1 MLFSQIFGKFI
12 LRIIFIILLIQVVLM
27 MVYMIAD
34 ILVVKINFQWLH
46 DTLPD
51 LYYNLR
57 TLIYAGPYNAVTLLI
72 EYVIFIIMV
81 LLLLYFTLKKVISYI
96 TALSEASN
104 QLLDKDVEAI
114 HLPEELSDIQSKMNL
129 LKMTLEKNERLA
141 VENEKRKNDLIVYLA
156 HDIKTPLTSMI
167 GYLSLVDEIKDMPK
181 EQREKY
187 VNIALE
193 KSYKL
198 EDLINELFD
207 ITRFNAETIVLEKE
221 EISLNRML
229 EQMIED
235 FYPVLKE
242 IDKEIQ
248 YQTNESM
255 MIEGDPDQLYRVFNN
270 LIKNAI
276 HYSTDKVI
284 KIETE
289 ALDDK
294 VRIIV
299 SNKGKKIPKEKLERL
314 FEKFYRADSSRTSKT
329 GGSGLGLAIA
339 KEIVELHGGN
349 IKAASEDGDIKF
361 YVELPVK
368 EDKEMSR
375 NKS

>member
-1 MLFSQIFGKFI
+1 MKNRKDKTNILLSWIFGKFI
-12 LRIIFIILLIQVVLM
+12 LRMIVITLLIHAVFI
-27 MVYMIAD
+27 MVYIIAD
-34 ILVVKINFQWLH
+34 VLVVKTDFQWLH
-46 DTLPD
+46 DTEPD
-51 LYYNLR
+51 LYYNFR
-57 TLIYAGPYNAVTLLI
+57 EMFYSGPYNAVALLI
-72 EYVIFIIMV
+72 EFVIIITV
-81 LLLLYFTLKKVISYI
+81 IVILLYFTLKKVISYI
-96 TALSEASN
+96 TTLSEASN
-104 QLLDKDVEAI
+104 QLLDKDVEMI
-114 HLPEELSDIQSKMNL
+114 YLPEELSDIQSKMNL
-129 LKMTLEKNERLA
+129 LKMTSEKNERLA
-141 VENEKRKNDLIVYLA
+141 AENEKRKNDLIVYLA

-167 GYLSLVDEIKDMPK
+167 GYLSLIDEIKDMPK

-221 EISLNRML
+221 EINLNMML
-229 EQMIED
+229 EQIIED
-235 FYPVLKE
+235 FYPLLKE

-248 YQTNESM
+248 YYANAS
-255 MIEGDPDQLYRVFNN
+255 IVVEGDSDKLYRVFNN

-284 KIETE
+284 KIKAE
-289 ALDDK
+289 AFGDK

-299 SNKGKKIPKEKLERL
+299 SNKGKRIPKEKLERL

-368 EDKEMSR
+368 
-375 NKS
+375 

>member
-1 MLFSQIFGKFI
+1 MKNRKDKTNILLSWIFGKFI
-12 LRIIFIILLIQVVLM
+12 LRMIVITLLIHAVFI
-27 MVYMIAD
+27 MVYIIAD
-34 ILVVKINFQWLH
+34 VLVVKTDFQWLH
-46 DTLPD
+46 DIEPD
-51 LYYNLR
+51 LYYNFR
-57 TLIYAGPYNAVTLLI
+57 EMFYSGPYNAVALLI
-72 EYVIFIIMV
+72 EFVIIITV
-81 LLLLYFTLKKVISYI
+81 IVILLYFTLKKVISYI

-104 QLLDKDVEAI
+104 QLLDKDVEMI
-114 HLPEELSDIQSKMNL
+114 YLPEELSDIQSKMNL
-129 LKMTLEKNERLA
+129 LKMTSEKNERLA
-141 VENEKRKNDLIVYLA
+141 AENEKRKNDLIVYLA

-167 GYLSLVDEIKDMPK
+167 GYLSLIDEIKDMPR

-221 EISLNRML
+221 EINLNMML
-229 EQMIED
+229 EQIIED
-235 FYPVLKE
+235 FYPLLKE

-248 YQTNESM
+248 YYANES
-255 MIEGDPDQLYRVFNN
+255 IVVEGDSDKLYRVFNN

-284 KIETE
+284 KIKAE
-289 ALDDK
+289 AFGDK

-299 SNKGKKIPKEKLERL
+299 SNKGKRIPKEKLERL

-368 EDKEMSR
+368 
-375 NKS
+375 

>member
-1 MLFSQIFGKFI
+1 MFYS
-12 LRIIFIILLIQVVLM
+12 
-27 MVYMIAD
+27 
-34 ILVVKINFQWLH
+34 
-46 DTLPD
+46 
-51 LYYNLR
+51 
-57 TLIYAGPYNAVTLLI
+57 GPYNAVALLI
-72 EYVIFIIMV
+72 EFVIIITV
-81 LLLLYFTLKKVISYI
+81 IVILLYFTLKKVISYI
-96 TALSEASN
+96 TTLSEASN
-104 QLLDKDVEAI
+104 QLLDKDVEMI
-114 HLPEELSDIQSKMNL
+114 YLPEELSDIQSKMNL
-129 LKMTLEKNERLA
+129 LKMTSEKNERLA
-141 VENEKRKNDLIVYLA
+141 AENEKRKNDLIVYLA

-167 GYLSLVDEIKDMPK
+167 GYLSLIDEIKDMPK

-221 EISLNRML
+221 EINLNMML
-229 EQMIED
+229 EQIIED
-235 FYPVLKE
+235 FYPLLKE

-248 YQTNESM
+248 YYANAS
-255 MIEGDPDQLYRVFNN
+255 IVVEGDSDKLYRVFNN

-284 KIETE
+284 KIKAE
-289 ALDDK
+289 AFGDK

-299 SNKGKKIPKEKLERL
+299 SNKGKRIPKEKLERL

-329 GGSGLGLAIA
+329 GGSDLGLAIA

-368 EDKEMSR
+368 
-375 NKS
+375 